1 MGEMSMNKAI
11 HGAFRRDLDRFIT
24 ALGTFQPGDRARAA
38 QLAAAWANFDDQL
51 THHHEGEHEIAWP
64 ALQAVGVS
72 PDLLGAM
79 DEEHDTMAA
88 ALGETRAAMA
98 ALLRDPGS
106 DQVATAKACFEQLRS
121 VTVEHLDHEEA
132 ELEPVY
138 QAKKDTP
145 EIKAMGRAFGKT
157 GLARGG
163 RFFAWVL
170 DGASPAERAGV
181 TASVPGPVLS
191 VIGAIFGRGY
201 RKEVAP
207 VWAADPSRR

>member
-1 MGEMSMNKAI
+1 MNKAI
-11 HGAFRRDLDRFIT
+11 HGAFRRDLDRFVT

-38 QLAAAWANFDDQL
+38 QLGAAWANFDDQL

-64 ALQAVGVS
+64 ALEKVGVS
-72 PDLLGAM
+72 TELLNAM
-79 DEEHDTMAA
+79 DAEHDTMAA
-88 ALGETRAAMA
+88 ALGETRGAMDALASDPVAEHVRSAAA
-98 ALLRDPGS
+98 SFEKLR
-106 DQVATAKACFEQLRS
+106 T
-121 VTVEHLDHEEA
+121 VTVAHLVHEET

-170 DGASPAERAGV
+170 DGATPEERAGV
-181 TASVPGPVLS
+181 TASVPAPVLS
-191 VIGAIFGRGY
+191 VIGGVFGRGY
-201 RKEVAP
+201 RKDIAP
-207 VWAADPSRR
+207 TWAASRGPR

>member
-11 HGAFRRDLDRFIT
+11 HGAFRRDLDRFVA
-24 ALGTFQPGDRARAA
+24 ALEAFTPGDRARAT
-38 QLAAAWANFDDQL
+38 QLGTAWANFDDQL

-72 PDLLGAM
+72 GELIEAM
-79 DEEHDTMAA
+79 DAEHETMAA
-88 ALGETRAAMA
+88 ALTQTRTAMG
-98 ALLRDPGS
+98 ALLRDPGAE
-106 DQVATAKACFEQLRS
+106 QVATAKVCFERLRS
-121 VTVEHLDHEEA
+121 VTVTHLDHEEA

-170 DGASPAERAGV
+170 DGATPQERAGV
-181 TASVPGPVLS
+181 TASVPAPVLS
-191 VIGAIFGRGY
+191 IIGGVFGRGY

-207 VWAADPSRR
+207 VWAVSRPR